1 MQKFTDLPPEIHE
14 EVGRHLE
21 AYSLAN
27 LRAASRS
34 LADVGK
40 LEGPSPFQKIL
51 YRALINILENAP
63 VNAVTSFFA
72 HPGSHPRVW
81 LLIYQY
87 HIPRINP
94 LQYLDEP
101 SEKMIPGPH
110 DEFTTKDFQE
120 TFVNAAFAFKREI
133 RMYDSPQ
140 GYLFYVAYPH
150 VFAAMDAGRRD
161 PVFVPQ

>member
-27 LRAASRS
+27 LRATSRS

-51 YRALINILENAP
+51 YKKIVNVLEDAP
-63 VNAVTSFFA
+63 ANAVTSFFA
-72 HPGSHPRVW
+72 HPGSVGNVW

-87 HIPRINP
+87 HVPSVNP
-94 LQYLDEP
+94 LQSLNAP
-101 SEKMIPGPH
+101 SESMIPGPSGN
-110 DEFTTKDFQE
+110 FSIKDFQE
-120 TFVNAAFAFKREI
+120 SFVNAAFAFKREI
-133 RMYDSPQ
+133 RMYNDPR

-161 PVFVPQ
+161 PVFVPH